1 MNNLLARYSGHKEC
15 CDYNR
20 LPLFV
25 EVVEQILFKNIGF
38 VIIQD
43 VIWYYMYGHSLVVMK
58 IPFCYFLLKVPFV
71 GCCC

>member
-43 VIWYYMYGHSLVVMK
+43 VI
-58 IPFCYFLLKVPFV
+58 
-71 GCCC
+71 